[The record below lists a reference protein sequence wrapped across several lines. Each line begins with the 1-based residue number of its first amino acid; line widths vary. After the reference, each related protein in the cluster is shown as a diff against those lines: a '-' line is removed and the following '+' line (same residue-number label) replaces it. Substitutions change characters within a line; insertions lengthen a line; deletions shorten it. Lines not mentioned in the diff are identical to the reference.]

1 LFHDAKLHDNQCNRV
16 AQWYITYLWI
26 NITLHI
32 SDMDIPTLQS
42 IRYNQKTW
50 GCSHV
55 QHPDV
60 LVHNMGMFL
69 MKTWGCFES

>member
-1 LFHDAKLHDNQCNRV
+1 MQNYTITSATGLHNGILLIYGLILLF
-16 AQWYITYLWI
+16 
-26 NITLHI
+26 I
-32 SDMDIPTLQS
+32 SQS

>member
-1 LFHDAKLHDNQCNRV
+1 MQNYTITSATGLHNGILLIYGLILLFISQIWISRLFRV
-16 AQWYITYLWI
+16 
-26 NITLHI
+26 
-32 SDMDIPTLQS
+32 
-42 IRYNQKTW
+42 RYNQKTW